1 MGKPITLLLF
11 IVPAAVGAV
20 LLTVMTSARPQQDD
34 FAEQRLLM
42 VRQQIEQRGVSD
54 PLVLAAMK
62 KVERHLFVP
71 ENIRSY
77 AYIDRPLPIGR
88 GQTISQPFIVA
99 LMTELA
105 EIKPGSSILEVG
117 TGSGYQA
124 AILAEIGAEVC
135 SIEIDC
141 TLAESARSNLQAAGY
156 GNVISKCGDGYDG
169 WPERAPFDAII
180 VTAAPPKIPHPLK
193 KQLKV
198 GGILVIPV
206 GEEGGIQILKTITRT
221 GSGFTERN
229 VEYVAF
235 VPMTGKVRR

>member
-1 MGKPITLLLF
+1 M
-11 IVPAAVGAV
+11 VAAAS
-20 LLTVMTSARPQQDD
+20 LSAMMIFARPQDD
-34 FAEQRLLM
+34 YAAQRLRM
-42 VRQQIEQRGVSD
+42 VEEQIARRGISN

-62 KVERHLFVP
+62 KVPRHLFVP
-71 ENIRSY
+71 EEIRRH

-105 EIKPGSSILEVG
+105 EIKPGSSVLEVG

-141 TLAESARSNLQAAGY
+141 ILAESARSNLQAAGY
-156 GNVISKCGDGYDG
+156 GNVITKCGDGYDG
-169 WPERAPFDAII
+169 WPERAPFDTVI
-180 VTAAPPKIPHPLK
+180 VTAAPPKIPQPLK

-221 GSGFTERN
+221 GSGFIERD

-235 VPMTGKVRR
+235 VPMTGKIRR